1 MVDTSN
7 FTLDT
12 PVKISIMT
20 PGFYI
25 PELKTYTPL
34 VSYASIEQVITIMNR
49 GIKVD
54 FPKQEKRE
62 ISEKIEDILLE
73 YEEKK
78 RSLKEKFG
86 GDVGSNVDKALD
98 TIQEIND
105 SKITKEEKL
114 EEEENHIFEYDD
126 VINRVV
132 SNLRDGVDSRLVEML
147 NNSSSEDR
155 LEREQRERKAKERIS
170 LKRKEALSLATI
182 EAETIQKIAQ
192 AGQFNDS
199 FDERYDDLQ
208 YDPQTTTVKSFKSKK

>member
-1 MVDTSN
+1 MIDTSN

-20 PGFYI
+20 PGIYI
-25 PELKTYTPL
+25 PELTTYTPL
-34 VSYASIEQVITIMNR
+34 ISYASIEQVVTIMNR

-78 RSLKEKFG
+78 RSLKEKY
-86 GDVGSNVDKALD
+86 GDVGSNIDKALD

-105 SKITKEEKL
+105 SKITQSEKI
-114 EEEENHIFEYDD
+114 EEEEIHIFEYDD

-199 FDERYDDLQ
+199 FDEKYDNIQ